1 MVVAVDWIELIKY
14 IYLQNTNN
22 NRILHNQNIS
32 NMKQKLF
39 HLGIGNY
46 FDSNK
51 EIVFP
56 NNLQELINDG
66 WYIKEMSAYND
77 SSNSGAAASGLTL
90 LLQKD

>member
-1 MVVAVDWIELIKY
+1 
-14 IYLQNTNN
+14 
-22 NRILHNQNIS
+22 
-32 NMKQKLF
+32 MKQKLF

-46 FDSNK
+46 FDSNE

>member
-1 MVVAVDWIELIKY
+1 
-14 IYLQNTNN
+14 
-22 NRILHNQNIS
+22 
-32 NMKQKLF
+32 MKQKLF
-39 HLGIGNY
+39 NLGIGNY

>member
-66 WYIKEMSAYND
+66 WYIKEMSAYHKAISRD
-77 SSNSGAAASGLTL
+77 IPGLTL

>member
-1 MVVAVDWIELIKY
+1 
-14 IYLQNTNN
+14 
-22 NRILHNQNIS
+22 
-32 NMKQKLF
+32 MKQKLF
-39 HLGIGNY
+39 HLDIGKY

-77 SSNSGAAASGLTL
+77 SYSNGAAASGLTL